1 MIGWGTDIGGS
12 IRIPCHMNG
21 LWGLKP
27 SVSGL
32 DHLALGRHSNKLQSG
47 RLSYRGVEVT
57 LEGQQHIPSAVGPMG
72 RSLNSLKLVTKLVIE
87 AEPWTMD
94 PQLPPLPWREDLF
107 QNFVTRRLVI
117 GAMLD
122 DSMVKVHP
130 PIERVFR
137 NLVAKL
143 EAAGH
148 EVIEWDSSLN
158 PSIIDIMVSQAQ
170 LHAIDMV

>member
-27 SVSGL
+27 SVSTP
-32 DHLALGRHSNKLQSG
+32 DYLAYGRNANKLQSG

-57 LEGQQHIPSAVGPMG
+57 LEGQQHIPSAIGPMA
-72 RSLNSLKLVTKLVIE
+72 RSLSSLKLVTKLAIE
-87 AEPWTMD
+87 AEPWAID
-94 PQLPPLPWREDLF
+94 PQLPPVPWREDVF
-107 QNFVTRRLVI
+107 QNLATRRLVI

-122 DSMVKVHP
+122 DGMVKVHP
-130 PIERVFR
+130 PIERIFR
-137 NLVAKL
+137 DLVAKL

-158 PSIIDIMVSQAQ
+158 PSIIDIMVREAPLQ
-170 LHAIDMV
+170 M